1 VRNAGRDAATVS
13 ARAGHHQTVLL
24 TTYD

>member
-1 VRNAGRDAATVS
+1 VRYAGRDAATVS